1 MKYLLLLAF
10 VAVSCAVPLYP
21 GKTINIGEDG
31 TITITGPS
39 GKKVTISKAVG
50 LTDDKF
56 IDVSVETPNLPP
68 KQIRIDQQ
76 GAEKTVNV
84 QNGPY
89 SGGFNG
95 LYWEDEWREKRSPK
109 VATKEGKEGKEKDT
123 KEKDSKDSKKTK
135 TEADILYSIFKE
147 FEEVTDDKSYE
158 SLSKKVDKYVTD
170 GQLDASIGDVL
181 TFLHDQKAAQEA
193 VDSTT
198 TTTSKPSIFHPD
210 IAGLVKNYIW
220 TNKYT
225 TTTPTPAT
233 DVQEQT

>member
-1 MKYLLLLAF
+1 MKYFLLLTF
-10 VAVSCAVPLYP
+10 VAVSCGLPFYP

-31 TITITGPS
+31 TITITGPT
-39 GKKVTISKAVG
+39 GKKVTISKVVG
-50 LTDDKF
+50 STDDKF
-56 IDVSVETPNLPP
+56 IDVSVETPNLPT

-76 GAEKTVNV
+76 GTEKMVSV

-89 SGGFNG
+89 SGAFNG

-109 VATKEGKEGKEKDT
+109 VATKEGKESKEKETKEKDT
-123 KEKDSKDSKKTK
+123 KKTK

-147 FEEVTDDKSYE
+147 FEEVADEKSYE
-158 SLSKKVDKYVTD
+158 SVLKKVNKYVVD

-181 TFLHDQKAAQEA
+181 TFLHDQKDAQQDVETP
-193 VDSTT
+193 TT
-198 TTTSKPSIFHPD
+198 TTTIKPPIFHAD

-225 TTTPTPAT
+225 TTPSPN
-233 DVQEQT
+233 VLPEQT